1 MKPFSTIAA
10 AMLFAALPVLAQ
22 DTTGT
27 WTPSMQP
34 EVTTEINVI
43 SPLGKNKPLNC
54 KRNVIPVKFSVT
66 NTTEELVLVS
76 NTADT
81 DTTNDFSTLSFDPE
95 STLTVADLTNL
106 TAVYDVTA
114 GNCGGGS
121 LRWEIDTTAGNV
133 FVYYGAYPNFDDCND
148 AATSQSGVNLLTLDD
163 ARVDSSQVLA
173 GSQYNTWDA
182 FVAEFGELTVEAVR
196 LVSDG
201 GWSQPDG
208 IQSFE
213 ISSATVNDNTFDGTE
228 DAEAL
233 CDLPAATIRVTD
245 ADGEPVEVQSIQKG
259 DDDTMFTV
267 DDSCQYHFN
276 LVNPGPGTYTVEVIV
291 EGESIATTTFTIACS
306 R

>member
-182 FVAEFGELTVEAVR
+182 WMHSSRSSESSQSKPFVSYRMAAGRSPTAFSRSRFLRRPSTTTPSTVPR
-196 LVSDG
+196 TRKR
-201 GWSQPDG
+201 
-208 IQSFE
+208 
-213 ISSATVNDNTFDGTE
+213 SAIFP
-228 DAEAL
+228 
-233 CDLPAATIRVTD
+233 LPRS
-245 ADGEPVEVQSIQKG
+245 GSPMPMENRWKCSR
-259 DDDTMFTV
+259 
-267 DDSCQYHFN
+267 SRR
-276 LVNPGPGTYTVEVIV
+276 
-291 EGESIATTTFTIACS
+291 ATTTPCS
-306 R
+306 PSTTAASITSTS